1 MWGMGGTWGQKC
13 APPPVAHPFISP
25 CSSLFLDVIVLHDSH
40 PRRVRAVQ
48 PGLPPASH
56 NVPHDRAVK
65 AREILLL
72 PLVYRRG
79 HRASGSLRI
88 PLQVTQLGSSRPVLP
103 SSSFQDKW
111 QECLTL
117 ASISCS
123 CCQRHSKRL
132 SNPALE
138 CPSRWQPPR
147 MSMGASPEGYKLFPW
162 VPICNVPTRGVP
174 ESFFTWS
181 M

>member
-1 MWGMGGTWGQKC
+1 MALGPSESDECKLVKTWVRRPNALWVETG
-13 APPPVAHPFISP
+13 PS
-25 CSSLFLDVIVLHDSH
+25 SSLFLDVIVLHDSH

-103 SSSFQDKW
+103 S
-111 QECLTL
+111 
-117 ASISCS
+117 CS
-123 CCQRHSKRL
+123 
-132 SNPALE
+132 
-138 CPSRWQPPR
+138 
-147 MSMGASPEGYKLFPW
+147 
-162 VPICNVPTRGVP
+162 
-174 ESFFTWS
+174 
-181 M
+181 